1 MFILKILANTQPQ
14 KETEFIQ
21 ALESAFKK
29 AARFNDVKT
38 CFCRDVYEN
47 YLFHIELSWK
57 NESDLKNYMESNEY
71 QYLVGALT
79 VLGDI
84 TERKI
89 ISANKIDQ
97 IN

>member
-1 MFILKILANTQPQ
+1 MFILKISANTIPQ
-14 KETEFIQ
+14 KETEFLQ
-21 ALESAFKK
+21 ALDSAFKK
-29 AARFNDVKT
+29 TLKFGDTKT
-38 CFCRDVYEN
+38 SFSRDVYKN
-47 YLFHIELSWK
+47 HLFHIELSWK
-57 NESDLKNYMESNEY
+57 NESDLKNYMDSNEY

>member
-1 MFILKILANTQPQ
+1 MFILKIATKTSPQ
-14 KETEFIQ
+14 KETEFFQ

-29 AARFNDVKT
+29 AERFTDVKT
-38 CFCRDVYEN
+38 RISRDVYEN
-47 YLFHIELSWK
+47 CLFHIELSWK
-57 NESDLKNYMESNEY
+57 NESDLKNYMNSNDY

-84 TERKI
+84 TEQKI

-97 IN
+97 VN